1 MIIKFV
7 KLRLHAV
14 TPTRAT
20 DGSAGFDL
28 YSATM
33 SPVEILSG
41 NRVSITTGLR
51 LEIPLGYGGQVRS
64 RSGLARH
71 HGIVVLNSP
80 GTIDSDY
87 RGELRVILR
96 NTDARHYTVQPGD
109 RIAQLII
116 ARVLRPRFVEVE
128 ELEDTERGHGGC
140 GSTGV

>member
-1 MIIKFV
+1 MND
-7 KLRLHAV
+7 RAV

-28 YSATM
+28 YSAAVC
-33 SPVEILSG
+33 PVEILSG
-41 NRVSITTGLR
+41 NRVAIATGLR
-51 LEIPLGYGGQVRS
+51 MEIPPGYEGQVRS
-64 RSGLARH
+64 RSGLAKH

-87 RGELRVILR
+87 RGELRILLR
-96 NTDARHYTVQPGD
+96 NTDARHYIVQPGD

-116 ARVLRPRFVEVE
+116 AKVRRPRFVEVE

-140 GSTGV
+140 GSTGT